1 LKAAQD
7 AMMTNLGR
15 SIAVS
20 KYGSEVLGLEGD
32 LQDLGSLGL
41 DPELFRFKVGT
52 SEQAMDL
59 IKQGM
64 LQELRSGGSLY
75 DSVTDV
81 QKLELDAKASEL
93 ESMDVTQLAEILKLS
108 PDSQFRSLSVAVTQA
123 ESLASRITGFQRSS

>member
-1 LKAAQD
+1 
-7 AMMTNLGR
+7 MTNLGR

-64 LQELRSGGSLY
+64 LQELRS
-75 DSVTDV
+75 
-81 QKLELDAKASEL
+81 
-93 ESMDVTQLAEILKLS
+93 
-108 PDSQFRSLSVAVTQA
+108 
-123 ESLASRITGFQRSS
+123 